1 MGYTTAPASR
11 AWDSAQGHRRPKIRY
26 LSAYEVQPTDREDAA
41 LIAAARRGVDGPTP
55 SGLGSHFAR
64 YFSVGCT
71 YGYSRL
77 SRWGN
82 RASSAVIT
90 TFLSQP
96 DSSHRYILAQV
107 LATLFFCL
115 GIIEDVPNLLGGV
128 GELQLDFLHHP
139 QQHLRWL

>member
-1 MGYTTAPASR
+1 M
-11 AWDSAQGHRRPKIRY
+11 
-26 LSAYEVQPTDREDAA
+26 
-41 LIAAARRGVDGPTP
+41 
-55 SGLGSHFAR
+55 
-64 YFSVGCT
+64 
-71 YGYSRL
+71 
-77 SRWGN
+77 
-82 RASSAVIT
+82 IT

-115 GIIEDVPNLLGGV
+115 RIIEDVSHLLCGV